1 MKTLP
6 LERLQ
11 EIEAEREATMANS
24 AFARWMQE
32 LNVSRSYSDPI
43 SRLNGAELTSQY
55 NYSNYQIK
63 VASLN

>member
-1 MKTLP
+1 MNIT

-11 EIEAEREATMANS
+11 EIEIEREATIADP
-24 AFARWMQE
+24 AFTKWMQD
-32 LNVSRSYSDPI
+32 LNISRSYSDPT

-55 NYSNYQIK
+55 SYNNYQIK

>member
-1 MKTLP
+1 MNIS

-11 EIEAEREATMANS
+11 QIEIEREATMADP
-24 AFARWMQE
+24 AYTKWMQE
-32 LNVSRSYSDPI
+32 LNISRSYSDPI

-55 NYSNYQIK
+55 DYSNYQIK

>member
-1 MKTLP
+1 MNIS
-6 LERLQ
+6 LERLEQ
-11 EIEAEREATMANS
+11 IELEREATMADP
-24 AFARWMQE
+24 AYTKWMQE
-32 LNVSRSYSDPI
+32 LNVSRSYADPI

>member
-1 MKTLP
+1 MNISI
-6 LERLQ
+6 ERLQ
-11 EIEAEREATMANS
+11 QIEIEREATMADP
-24 AFARWMQE
+24 AYTRWMQE

-55 NYSNYQIK
+55 DYSNYQIK

>member
-1 MKTLP
+1 MNIA

-11 EIEAEREATMANS
+11 EIEAEREATIANP
-24 AFARWMQE
+24 AFAKWMQD
-32 LNVSRSYSDPI
+32 LNVSRSYADPI

-55 NYSNYQIK
+55 DYSNYQIR

>member
-1 MKTLP
+1 MNIS
-6 LERLQ
+6 LERLEQ
-11 EIEAEREATMANS
+11 IELEREATMADP
-24 AFARWMQE
+24 AYTKWMQE

-43 SRLNGAELTSQY
+43 SRINGAELTSQY

>member
-1 MKTLP
+1 MNIAI
-6 LERLQ
+6 ERLQ
-11 EIEAEREATMANS
+11 QIEIERETTMADP
-24 AFARWMQE
+24 AYTRWMQE

-55 NYSNYQIK
+55 DYSNYQIK

>member
-1 MKTLP
+1 MNIAI
-6 LERLQ
+6 ERLQ
-11 EIEAEREATMANS
+11 QIETEREATIADP
-24 AFARWMQE
+24 AFAKWMQE

-55 NYSNYQIK
+55 DYSNYQIK

>member
-1 MKTLP
+1 MNIA

-11 EIEAEREATMANS
+11 EIEAEREATIADP
-24 AFARWMQE
+24 AFAKWMQE
-32 LNVSRSYSDPI
+32 LNVSRSYADPT
-43 SRLNGAELTSQY
+43 SKLNGAELTSQY